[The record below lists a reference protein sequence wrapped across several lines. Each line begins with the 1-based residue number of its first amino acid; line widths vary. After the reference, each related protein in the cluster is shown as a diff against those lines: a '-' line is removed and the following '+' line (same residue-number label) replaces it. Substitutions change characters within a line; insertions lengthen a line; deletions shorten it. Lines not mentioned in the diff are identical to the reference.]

1 MLKGKEL
8 LDFTLNKIN
17 RKNKLYAISELAS
30 QLLNFDEKHKMLLCL
45 ANKIDAYE
53 YLVKEILA
61 LENFDDIIRQYLE
74 QHDYPVPIRWGW
86 KEVRY
91 QDGKEKIVDYCEWFE
106 DKHQC
111 YCSMWEQAK
120 YHLENAADMSSIE
133 HPLVVMSGDEWVKF
147 ESQGVTEL
155 YTIYEIE

>member
-8 LDFTLNKIN
+8 LDYTLDKIN
-17 RKNKLYAISELAS
+17 RKSKLHAIGELAS

-61 LENFDDIIRQYLE
+61 LENSDDILKAYLE
-74 QHDYPVPIRWGW
+74 EHNYPAPIRWGW
-86 KEVRY
+86 KYVRY
-91 QDGKEKIVDYCEWFE
+91 QEDEQDVVDYCEWFE

-111 YCSMWEQAK
+111 YCSMWKRMRE
-120 YHLENAADMSSIE
+120 HLENAVDMSSIE
-133 HPLVVMSGDEWVKF
+133 HPLTVMSGDGWVKF
-147 ESQGVTEL
+147 DRQGVTDL